1 MRKSKGKFFA
11 LVCAIAVGTILAV
24 PASAQT
30 QSQTETVKPK
40 PRMYA
45 YISNWQIPRAHWEEM
60 KSPAATEDAMLG
72 KAMTD
77 GALVGYGT
85 DENLVHTPDGWTHDS
100 WFASMS
106 MGGLMKVLEQYYN
119 TENATPPV
127 LLTSTKHWDEVV
139 TSRYYNWHSGS
150 YKNGFVSVAM
160 YKLKDDA
167 PDNALDAISSD
178 VVAPLLE
185 KLLADGTLVEYEI
198 DTEAVHTSAPGSFWI
213 VTVVQH
219 PEDLD
224 KVDDAIRTA
233 VKAHPIEGVAFDALT
248 DWSAHRDE
256 MGIGNGTFK

>member
-1 MRKSKGKFFA
+1 MRKSKWNIVAG
-11 LVCAIAVGTILAV
+11 LCTIAVGTILAV
-24 PASAQT
+24 PAGAQA
-30 QSQTETVKPK
+30 QSQTQTVKPK

-60 KSPAATEDAMLG
+60 KSPSANEDAMLE
-72 KAMTD
+72 KAMAD
-77 GALVGYGT
+77 GTIVGYGT

-100 WFASMS
+100 WFSSMS

-139 TSRYYNWHSGS
+139 TSRYYNWHSGP

-160 YKLKDDA
+160 YKLKADA
-167 PDNALDAISSD
+167 PDNALDAINGD

-185 KLLADGTLVEYEI
+185 KLVADGTLVEYEI

-213 VTVVQH
+213 VTVVSH
-219 PEDLD
+219 SEDLD
-224 KVDDAIRTA
+224 KVDDAIRA
-233 VKAHPIEGVAFDALT
+233 AIKADPIEGVAFDALT
-248 DWSAHRDE
+248 DSSAHRDE
-256 MGIGNGTFK
+256 MGIGSGTFK